1 MRFFTTEGPVNCADH
16 YCLPPL
22 SRLDMEDVLALIGQK
37 KYFLLHAPR
46 QTGKT
51 TCLLALADYL
61 NAGGE
66 YHAVYANIEAAQAW
80 REDVAQGM
88 ATTVTYIA
96 NFAAERTG
104 DPYAMPIMQDVL
116 ANSAPGAQ
124 LSVFLSRWC
133 EQLDKPLVLLLDEV
147 DALVGDTLISLLRQ
161 LRAGYPNR
169 PGQFPQTVM
178 LCGVRDIQDYRIQ
191 SSEGKAVV
199 TGGSAFNI
207 KAKSLRLGDFNQAE
221 VHLLL
226 DEHTL
231 ETGQVFTPE
240 ARDLIWELTQGQPW
254 LVNALAYEV
263 TWEMKE
269 GRDRSRPLT
278 AEAVQQAKENLILR
292 RVTHLD
298 QLADKLREPRV
309 RSVIEAILTGDREPS
324 VIPPHDISY
333 VRDLGLI
340 TTVGQLRI
348 ANPIYREVIPRELTY
363 STQLTI
369 SEQPA
374 WYIRPDGKLD
384 LPKLLANFQ
393 QFFRE
398 HSAAWLL
405 GMDYKEAGPQLLL
418 QAFLQ
423 RIINGG
429 GRVEREYGLGRRRTD
444 LLIVW
449 PHPGGVQRA
458 VIEIK
463 LLYHNLEQTI
473 ADGLEQTWAYADA
486 CGADEA
492 HLVIFDRTPDK
503 PWGEKVFVRQEQHRG
518 LTITVWGA

>member
-1 MRFFTTEGPVNCADH
+1 
-16 YCLPPL
+16 
-22 SRLDMEDVLALIGQK
+22 
-37 KYFLLHAPR
+37 
-46 QTGKT
+46 
-51 TCLLALADYL
+51 
-61 NAGGE
+61 
-66 YHAVYANIEAAQAW
+66 
-80 REDVAQGM
+80 
-88 ATTVTYIA
+88 
-96 NFAAERTG
+96 
-104 DPYAMPIMQDVL
+104 
-116 ANSAPGAQ
+116 
-124 LSVFLSRWC
+124 
-133 EQLDKPLVLLLDEV
+133 LDKPLVLLLDEV

-169 PGQFPQTVM
+169 PAQFPQTVM

-221 VHLLL
+221 VGLLL

-231 ETGQVFTPE
+231 ETGQVFTAE

-263 TWEMKE
+263 TWEMKG
-269 GRDRSRPLT
+269 GRDRSRPVT
-278 AEAVQQAKENLILR
+278 AEAVQSAKENLILR
-292 RVTHLD
+292 RVTHLH
-298 QLADKLREPRV
+298 QLADKLAEPRV
-309 RSVIEAILTGDREPS
+309 HRVIEPMLRGAELAAATPD
-324 VIPPHDISY
+324 DIQY
-333 VRDLGLI
+333 CIDLGLI
-340 TTVGQLRI
+340 RRGPQGLQI
-348 ANPIYREVIPRELTY
+348 ANPIYREVIPRELTVL
-363 STQLTI
+363 SQIKFETR
-369 SEQPA
+369 ERPA
-374 WYIRPDGKLD
+374 WYILPDGKLD

-398 HSAAWLL
+398 HSAAWLR

-503 PWGEKVFVRQEQHRG
+503 PWSEKIFLRHEQHRG
-518 LTITVWGA
+518 IAITVWGA